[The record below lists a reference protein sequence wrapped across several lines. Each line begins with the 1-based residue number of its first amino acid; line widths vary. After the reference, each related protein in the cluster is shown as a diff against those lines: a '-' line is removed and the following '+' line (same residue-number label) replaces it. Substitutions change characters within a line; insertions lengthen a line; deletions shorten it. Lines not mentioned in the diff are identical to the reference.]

1 MARLILLD
9 SGPLG
14 LTVRAPISRKSF
26 AITRGSMASWQP
38 ARRSSSPRSR
48 TTKSVANSS
57 ESCAVGSLRRLDF
70 ALDPSSGFDHLTLTT
85 DAIIKAAEFW
95 AFVRQTGIP
104 TASPDALDADAIL
117 AGQAALAGQPG
128 DTVTIATTNLAHLDR
143 FPGSMPRPGIRSS
156 RHLARPIARRSPRT
170 WQRY

>member
-14 LTVRAPISRKSF
+14 LIVRAPSKPQVVRCLNWLYTISTTG
-26 AITRGSMASWQP
+26 ATVVIPEIAHYEV
-38 ARRSSSPRSR
+38 RRELFRIR
-48 TTKSVANSS
+48 
-57 ESCAVGSLRRLDF
+57 AVGSLRRLERYL
-70 ALDPSSGFDHLTLTT
+70 APKSGLIHPTLTT

-95 AFVRQTGIP
+95 ALVRQVGMP

-128 DTVTIATTNLAHLDR
+128 DTVTIATTNLAHLNR
-143 FPGSMPRPGIRSS
+143 FPGID
-156 RHLARPIARRSPRT
+156 AQT
-170 WQRY
+170 WDQIK

>member
-14 LTVRAPISRKSF
+14 LMVRAPGKPQVQSCLAWLNGVMTNA
-26 AITRGSMASWQP
+26 AIVVIPEIAHYEV
-38 ARRSSSPRSR
+38 RRELIRIR
-48 TTKSVANSS
+48 
-57 ESCAVGSLRRLDF
+57 AVGSLRRLEY

-95 AFVRQTGIP
+95 AFIRQSGIP

-128 DTVTIATTNLAHLDR
+128 DTVTIATTNLAHLNR
-143 FPGSMPRPGIRSS
+143 FPGIDAQTWDQIR
-156 RHLARPIARRSPRT
+156 
-170 WQRY
+170 

>member
-14 LTVRAPISRKSF
+14 LVVRTPSKPQVVRCVTWLKTISATGATVVIPEIAHYEVRRELFRIRA
-26 AITRGSMASWQP
+26 A
-38 ARRSSSPRSR
+38 
-48 TTKSVANSS
+48 
-57 ESCAVGSLRRLDF
+57 GSLRRLEYY
-70 ALDPSSGFDHLTLTT
+70 LDPSGGLKHLTLTT

-95 AFVRQTGIP
+95 AFVRQSGVP

-128 DTVTIATTNLAHLDR
+128 DTVTIATTNLAHLNR
-143 FPGSMPRPGIRSS
+143 FPGIDAQIWDQIR
-156 RHLARPIARRSPRT
+156 
-170 WQRY
+170 